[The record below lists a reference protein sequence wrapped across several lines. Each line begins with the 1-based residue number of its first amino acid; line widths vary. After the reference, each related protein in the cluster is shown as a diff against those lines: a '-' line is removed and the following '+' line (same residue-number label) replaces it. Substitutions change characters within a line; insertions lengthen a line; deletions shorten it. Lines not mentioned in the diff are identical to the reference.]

1 MKCGNCEKNIPD
13 GSKFC
18 MYCGSEVQVGLTCHY
33 CGFMGIPSGAFFCPA
48 CGAALRREANV
59 ALDTLKIGDYYYSDG
74 TFSSHL
80 DKSKTCV
87 GVVFSLETT
96 GIEKAHGWTHGQIVA
111 LEDAEDECGSCVWG
125 TDGDL
130 PAPHVFKEE
139 SVALQDQNGYLYT
152 HSGYTNGDDFE
163 AFKMARCYSISL
175 PTCTSGWY
183 LPSLGQWRD
192 ILTNL
197 GKITVTD
204 DVFSFDLVKTLENL
218 YFLNIQST
226 DYWSS
231 TAKDASNS
239 WGVSF
244 FYYGCVY
251 SFNRQSAC
259 RVRTVAAI

>member
-48 CGAALRREANV
+48 CGAPLRREANV

-125 TDGDL
+125 TDGD
-130 PAPHVFKEE
+130 
-139 SVALQDQNGYLYT
+139 G
-152 HSGYTNGDDFE
+152 FE
-163 AFKMARCYSISL
+163 AFKMARCYSVSL

-218 YFLNIQST
+218 CFLNIQST

-244 FYYGCVY
+244 FYYGRVY